1 MQDFEH
7 HAWPSVSPAKKR
19 RGDVTRFQ
27 FRRGWVAVGV
37 LFALACVSTGGVL
50 AYQNTL
56 PTSLSLNVANGAK
69 EVPNDFQLKLS
80 FSRAVTPDLVAA
92 HLSVT
97 PATDAKLV
105 TDSGRSTYQWVP
117 AKPLADLTAYTVVV
131 SPFTDANKHQFRG
144 GRWTFTTTI
153 VPRIEA
159 VNLPD
164 GTVVADGLEVQPGS
178 RLTFVFND
186 VMNPDTVKISFNTQP
201 APLTWAKDMRSASMA
216 TSAIPSGPLVLQLA
230 AGAKDSAGRAVRER
244 WSMDTGLYYRDREH
258 TIALKFPALIQV
270 PNDEAAVDQDGLQ
283 AASMVFEYLAEGGIT
298 RLTAVFDNAPDLIG
312 PMRSSRLVSLKIARH
327 YKGLLFQSGESPVTR
342 AAADSEPVPQF
353 FDTIGYMF
361 RTGSRYAPDNLMI
374 SGSNVNRAE
383 QRFPSIAAF
392 TLPTARPALSGGVAA
407 GRVSV
412 SEHDSVYTY
421 DPIFG
426 TYQKNELGH
435 AYRDAHTGQ
444 PLRIEMLIVMHT
456 QESLLPVGDG
466 HGSYIHDFNLDTGGK
481 ADIYYKGQLY
491 SATWASTDHNGPLT
505 FSINGQPLALPP
517 GVVWVDLTD

>member
-7 HAWPSVSPAKKR
+7 HAWPSVQPARK
-19 RGDVTRFQ
+19 RGDSTRFR
-27 FRRGWVAVGV
+27 FRRGWVAVAV
-37 LFALACVSTGGVL
+37 LFAVACMSTGGFL

-56 PTSLSLNVANGAK
+56 PTSLALNVSNGAK
-69 EVPNDFQLKLS
+69 EVPTDVQLKLA
-80 FSRAVTPDLVAA
+80 FSRAVTPEIVAA
-92 HLSVT
+92 HLTVS

-105 TDSGRSTYQWVP
+105 TDNGQSSYEWMPT
-117 AKPLADLTAYTVVV
+117 KPLADLTTYTVVV

-153 VPRIEA
+153 VPRISA

-164 GTVVADGLEVQPGS
+164 GSVVADGLEIQPGS

-201 APLTWAKDMRSASMA
+201 ATLAWAKDFRSASMA

-230 AGAKDSAGRAVRER
+230 AGAKDNEGRAVRDR

-283 AASMVFEYLAEGGIT
+283 AADMVFEYLAEGGIT
-298 RLTAVFDNAPDLIG
+298 RLTAVYDNAPDLIG

-342 AAADSEPVPQF
+342 DAAGADPVPQF

-361 RTGSRYAPDNLMI
+361 RTGTRYAPDNLMI

-383 QRFPSIAAF
+383 QRYPNLGAF
-392 TLPTARPALSGGVAA
+392 TVPKSRPALSGGGLAP
-407 GRVSV
+407 RVTV
-412 SEHDSVYTY
+412 NEHNSTYTY
-421 DPIFG
+421 DPIAG

-435 AYRDAHTGQ
+435 SYRDAHTGQ

-456 QESLLPVGDG
+456 QESLLAIGDG
-466 HGSYIHDFNLDTGGK
+466 HGSYIHDFNLDTSGK
-481 ADIYYKGQLY
+481 ADIYYKGQFY
-491 SATWASTDHNGPLT
+491 AATWASTDKNGPIA
-505 FSINGQPLALPP
+505 FSINGQPLSLPP
-517 GVVWVDLTD
+517 GLVWVDLTA

>member
-7 HAWPSVSPAKKR
+7 HAWPSLQPAKKR
-19 RGDVTRFQ
+19 GGDGTRFR
-27 FRRGWVAVGV
+27 FRRGWVAVAI
-37 LFALACVSTGGVL
+37 LFAVACMSTGGFL

-56 PTSLSLNVANGAK
+56 PTSLALNVSNGAK
-69 EVPNDFQLKLS
+69 EVPNDLQLKLS
-80 FSRAVTPDLVAA
+80 FSRSVTPDLVAT
-92 HLSVT
+92 HLAVT

-105 TDSGRSTYQWVP
+105 TDNGQSTYEWMP
-117 AKPLADLTAYTVVV
+117 AKPLADLTTYTVVV
-131 SPFTDANKHQFRG
+131 SPFTDGNKHQFRG

-159 VNLPD
+159 LNLPD
-164 GTVVADGLEVQPGS
+164 GSAVTDGLEVQPGS

-201 APLTWAKDMRSASMA
+201 ATITWSKDMRSASMA
-216 TSAIPSGPLVLQLA
+216 TSAIPSGPLVLQLG
-230 AGAKDSAGRAVRER
+230 AGAKDSAGRVVRDR
-244 WSMDTGLYYRDREH
+244 WSIDTGLYYRDREH

-283 AASMVFEYLAEGGIT
+283 AADMVFEYLAEGGIT

-342 AAADSEPVPQF
+342 AAAGADPVPQF

-374 SGSNVNRAE
+374 SGTNVNRAE
-383 QRFPSIAAF
+383 QRFPSLGAF
-392 TLPTARPALSGGVAA
+392 TLAKARPALSGGGAA
-407 GRVSV
+407 SRVTV
-412 SEHDSVYTY
+412 SEHYSVYTY
-421 DPIFG
+421 DPMFG
-426 TYQKNELGH
+426 TYQKSELSHG
-435 AYRDAHTGQ
+435 YRDAHTGQ

-466 HGSYIHDFNLDTGGK
+466 HGSYIHDFNLDTSGR

-491 SATWASTDHNGPLT
+491 AASWASTDRNGPIA
-505 FSINGQPLALPP
+505 FSINGQPVALPP
-517 GVVWVDLTD
+517 GLVWVDLTT